1 MEAILANDPSTRG
14 WGWVVISTDGKVLDA
29 GCIKTEAENK
39 KRRIRKGDDD
49 IRRVSEIN
57 SVLQDVFYKYD
68 IIYIVSEL
76 PHGSQS
82 ASSMKM
88 VGWVSTQMQT
98 IADWLNIGIEWYSEG
113 DAKKQLFGKS
123 SATKEETIQAIDE
136 LYSMPWTKTKYI
148 NEAIADAMAIYN
160 VAKSK
165 SSTLKFLKKKNN
177 GE

>member
-88 VGWVSTQMQT
+88 VGWVSTQM
-98 IADWLNIGIEWYSEG
+98 
-113 DAKKQLFGKS
+113 
-123 SATKEETIQAIDE
+123 
-136 LYSMPWTKTKYI
+136 
-148 NEAIADAMAIYN
+148 
-160 VAKSK
+160 
-165 SSTLKFLKKKNN
+165 
-177 GE
+177 